1 MRLSDRTGPW
11 AGWQDAGRRLAS
23 AVLLLAILSIL
34 AGCAAWSP
42 RPPSVTLAGVE
53 IVGVNL
59 FEQHFLFRLR
69 IQNPNDLEI
78 PIRGLRF
85 EVELND
91 REFAKGVSD
100 KPVTVPR
107 LGEAILEVRAVSSLA
122 VVLGQIDGMLQG
134 RREAMTYRVRGRLF
148 TDPFGGLDFDEGG
161 RIEFPGPPRT
171 GD

>member
-1 MRLSDRTGPW
+1 MKPPDQTGSW
-11 AGWQDAGRRLAS
+11 TGRQGAGRGLAS
-23 AVLLLAILSIL
+23 AAFLLAVLSIL
-34 AGCAAWSP
+34 AGCAAWTP
-42 RPPSVTLAGVE
+42 RAPSVTLAGVE

-69 IQNPNDLEI
+69 VQNPNDLEI

-85 EVELND
+85 EVELNE

-122 VVLGQIDGMLQG
+122 VVLGQIDGMIQG
-134 RREAMTYRVRGRLF
+134 GREAMTYRIRGRLF

-161 RIEFPGPPRT
+161 RIELPRPPRT
-171 GD
+171 GG